1 MRLPVSRSRWL
12 VGGCAVALGLAAAI
26 ALVAVPA
33 FPAAPA
39 HASVTELLEAL
50 RVAIPQEPVEAPE
63 LKLTGV
69 DGHAVDLADLR
80 GKLVFLNFWAT
91 WCVPCR
97 REMPAMER
105 LHRAYRERGLVV
117 VAVNYKESTREVQA
131 FLEELGLTFVV
142 PLDPKG
148 TVTRTFGVRALP
160 VTYLVD
166 RDGKILW
173 KAQGRRDWDA
183 PHGRAYF
190 ERVLAASPR

>member
-1 MRLPVSRSRWL
+1 MGLRVSGVRWL
-12 VGGCAVALGLAAAI
+12 VGGCAVALGLAVPHSPAA
-26 ALVAVPA
+26 APA
-33 FPAAPA
+33 HPAAPA
-39 HASVTELLEAL
+39 QASVTELLEAL

-63 LKLTGV
+63 LKLAGV
-69 DGHAVDLADLR
+69 DGRPVDLADLR

-105 LHRAYRERGLVV
+105 LHRAYRERGLAVA
-117 VAVNYKESTREVQA
+117 AVNYKESKREVQP
-131 FLEELGLTFVV
+131 FVEELGLTFVV

-148 TVTRTFGVRALP
+148 TVTRSFGVRALP

-173 KAQGRRDWDA
+173 KAQGRRDWDD